1 VFRLNIWNEGQAL
14 RLGARLVDGRH
25 FSASNSAALKDN
37 VWGFDGFGFCPR
49 QAMTKVEFHSPVDAA
64 LMAAN
69 EPPDGPRRD
78 DGDGESKTG
87 IVTKTRP
94 KTKKPNLYKVL
105 LLNDDFTPME
115 FVVLVLQ
122 RFFNKGQEDATRIM
136 LHVHHKGVGIC
147 GVYTYE
153 VAETKV
159 TQVMDFSRQHGHPL
173 QCTMEK
179 E

>member
-1 VFRLNIWNEGQAL
+1 MKTVQLIPSL
-14 RLGARLVDGRH
+14 
-25 FSASNSAALKDN
+25 AAH
-37 VWGFDGFGFCPR
+37 R
-49 QAMTKVEFHSPVDAA
+49 
-64 LMAAN
+64 MAAN
-69 EPPDGPRRD
+69 KDDPPDGPRRD